1 MKSIEEKMAA
11 VEAAAAA
18 KTGQEPATVGVD
30 YGAPGGDMT
39 VVGHLDR
46 AELELW
52 TVKELKALAA
62 DMGLKMDGLK
72 KSEIIDAITA
82 EEVAAPAEEPD
93 EEETEEPEQEDDG
106 QIAEIGGRVL
116 VTFTGDVNLRDMQG
130 NVDGGAFQGQ
140 VLPVRGVVERN
151 GATWYK
157 VEDRAGKEHLISGQV
172 VRYME

>member
-18 KTGQEPATVGVD
+18 KTGQAAPPADVEARTM
-30 YGAPGGDMT
+30 GDMI
-39 VVGHLDR
+39 VGHLDR

-52 TVKELKALAA
+52 TVKDLKALAA
-62 DMGLKMDGLK
+62 DMDLKTDGLK
-72 KSEIIDAITA
+72 KSEIIDAIV
-82 EEVAAPAEEPD
+82 EVEVAATAEEPD
-93 EEETEEPEQEDDG
+93 EEETEEPEREDDG

-116 VTFTGDVNLRDMQG
+116 VTFTGAVNLRDMRG

-140 VLPVRGVVERN
+140 VLPVHGVVERN